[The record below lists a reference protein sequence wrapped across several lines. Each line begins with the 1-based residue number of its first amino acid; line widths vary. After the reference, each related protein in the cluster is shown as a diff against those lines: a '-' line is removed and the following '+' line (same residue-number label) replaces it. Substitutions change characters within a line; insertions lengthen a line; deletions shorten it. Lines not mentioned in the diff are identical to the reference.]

1 MAKRGLLAPRV
12 RPSGE
17 RLGDE
22 LLARYTD
29 KYLPDLSDAVGPLY
43 TMDGAIR
50 PLHHGQRRVI
60 GQALTV
66 RCLPGDNL
74 TVHLALRMVQD
85 GDVLVI
91 DAHGDRTFCG
101 TGAGSLVL
109 PTRRG
114 LRGIVT
120 DGVWRDLTETES
132 LGVPILARGVSPV
145 SPPKNR
151 IGEINVPISCGG
163 VIVQPGDLIVA
174 DAEGTVVIPSA
185 AAAYIADEV
194 ADYRPTGA
202 DDWPVEQLETQ
213 MSVAWQ
219 RFDQLLA
226 EQTAAGR
233 SDF

>member
-17 RLGDE
+17 RLADE

-50 PLHHGQRRVI
+50 PLHHGQRRAI

-194 ADYRPTGA
+194 ADYRPNGA
-202 DDWPVEQLETQ
+202 DDWPVEQLEAQ